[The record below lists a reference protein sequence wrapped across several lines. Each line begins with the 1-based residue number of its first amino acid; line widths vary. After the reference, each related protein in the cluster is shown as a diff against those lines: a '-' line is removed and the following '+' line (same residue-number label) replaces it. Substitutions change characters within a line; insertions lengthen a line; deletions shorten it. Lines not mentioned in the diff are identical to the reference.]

1 MIIPPG
7 KMCAQP
13 ATGCNYR
20 PCPSLGVQGGSDA
33 VQQSVQQ
40 VDDRLLMICKE
51 KHPNPGNKNTNQ
63 YICLK
68 ITPVNKKFND
78 PGIAVRQ
85 NKLVGFCNL

>member
-33 VQQSVQQ
+33 VQQVY
-40 VDDRLLMICKE
+40 DRLLMIYKE
-51 KHPNPGNKNTNQ
+51 KHPNPGNKIRINTFDS
-63 YICLK
+63 K
-68 ITPVNKKFND
+68 IHQKIKSSMTLALQCGKTN
-78 PGIAVRQ
+78 
-85 NKLVGFCNL
+85 